1 MLLLVLQ
8 NQEISLKYESLVF
21 VLNIL
26 FIFVFRFFFSRN
38 KPIVSLIKCYKLH
51 EKQCHLRFHLVLS
64 VQYYVLYIQYLWSHI
79 RFMIENNI
87 VLHIIRYYFGDL
99 YGSYIN
105 YRIVSSYYFQEKRIS
120 FYICSLM
127 FWKNLIDFWSTP
139 YLKAKKDQTI
149 QEIIQEFNLG
159 VPSHASITL
168 WCELCSWGVG
178 GGGGAV
184 SPHPTILLYMTIL
197 LYILFCYIFYSFI
210 L

>member
-1 MLLLVLQ
+1 
-8 NQEISLKYESLVF
+8 
-21 VLNIL
+21 
-26 FIFVFRFFFSRN
+26 
-38 KPIVSLIKCYKLH
+38 
-51 EKQCHLRFHLVLS
+51 
-64 VQYYVLYIQYLWSHI
+64 
-79 RFMIENNI
+79 MIENNI

-159 VPSHASITL
+159 VPSHARITL

-178 GGGGAV
+178 GGGWCCKPPPHHIAIYDYFAV
-184 SPHPTILLYMTIL
+184 YTIL
-197 LYILFCYIFYSFI
+197 LYILFFYSLI
-210 L
+210 VACQLANY